1 MGNRIHLA
9 RRLWAGILLLL
20 LAHPL
25 VGAPQEEK
33 EVIRIGVLHSAA
45 GTMAI
50 SESVLRDTILMLIK
64 DQNARGGVLGRKL
77 EPVVYDPRSNSGLY
91 AQQARRMIEQDGVE
105 VIFGCWTSASR
116 KAVLPIVEELE
127 GLLFYPV
134 QYEGEESS
142 ASIIYTGATPN
153 QQAIPAVDF
162 LREQGIERWIL
173 AGTDYIYPRT
183 ANRILVKY
191 LSSVGVAEDDI
202 LLHYT
207 PFGFAD
213 WGQPIERF
221 SRFAA
226 AGKKTAVIST
236 INGDSNLEFYR
247 KLAARSITADQ
258 MPVMAFSVGE
268 QELALLDPAYLVG
281 HYATWGY
288 FMSVDSPANNEF
300 IARWRR
306 YTGDRK
312 AVTNDPMEAHL
323 LGFRL
328 WVRAVELAG
337 TVEPKLVRQALI
349 GLEEENLGG
358 VKVRVR
364 DNNHID
370 KQALI
375 GRITAD
381 GMFIRVKAS
390 PAIVAKPWLDFDRS
404 PVTIQ

>member
-1 MGNRIHLA
+1 MKIRLTKVAWLVPFVLLSVGPLDGLA
-9 RRLWAGILLLL
+9 AEPQDTIRVGIL
-20 LAHPL
+20 
-25 VGAPQEEK
+25 
-33 EVIRIGVLHSAA
+33 HSTT

-50 SESVLRDTILMLIK
+50 SEGVLRDTVLMLIEE
-64 DQNARGGVLGRKL
+64 QNARGGLLGRQL
-77 EPVVYDPRSNSGLY
+77 EPVIYDPRSNWGLY
-91 AQQARRMIEQDGVE
+91 AQQARRMIEQDGVAA
-105 VIFGCWTSASR
+105 IFGCWTSASR
-116 KAVLPIVEELE
+116 KAVLPIVEELDS
-127 GLLFYPV
+127 LLFYPV

-142 ASIIYTGATPN
+142 TSIIYTGATPN
-153 QQAIPAVDF
+153 QQAIPAVDY
-162 LREQGIERWIL
+162 LRQQGVERWIL
-173 AGTDYIYPRT
+173 AGTDYVYPRT
-183 ANRILVKY
+183 TNRILVGY
-191 LSSVGVAEDDI
+191 LTSLGVAEDDI

-213 WGQPIERF
+213 WTQPIERF
-221 SRFAA
+221 SRFAS

-236 INGDSNLEFYR
+236 INGDSNLEFYA
-247 KLAARSITADQ
+247 KLAARGITADQ

-268 QELALLDPAYLVG
+268 QELASLDPVYLAG

-288 FMSVDSPANNEF
+288 FMSIDSPANKDF
-300 IARWRR
+300 TSRWRR
-306 YTGDRK
+306 HTGNRK

-323 LGFRL
+323 LGFKL

-337 TVEPKLVRQALI
+337 TVEPKLVRQKLV

-381 GMFIRVKAS
+381 GTFIQVKAS
-390 PAIVAKPWLDFDRS
+390 SAIVAKPWLEFDRS
-404 PVTIQ
+404 PATTQ

>member
-1 MGNRIHLA
+1 MWNRSLLA

-20 LAHPL
+20 LVHPL
-25 VGAPQEEK
+25 VGLAQEDQD
-33 EVIRIGVLHSAA
+33 VIRIGVLHSAA

-50 SESVLRDTILMLIK
+50 SETALRDTMLMLIE

-77 EPVVYDPRSNSGLY
+77 EPVIFDPRSNSGLY
-91 AQQARRMIEQDGVE
+91 AQQARRMIEQDDVAA
-105 VIFGCWTSASR
+105 IFGCWTSASR
-116 KAVLPIVEELE
+116 KAVLPIVEELD

-142 ASIIYTGATPN
+142 SSIIYTGATPN

-162 LREQGIERWIL
+162 LREQEIERWIL
-173 AGTDYIYPRT
+173 AGTDYVYPRT
-183 ANRILVKY
+183 ANRILVEY
-191 LSSVGVAEDDI
+191 LTSLGVAEDDI

-213 WGQPIERF
+213 WAQPIERF

-226 AGKKTAVIST
+226 AGKKTAIIST
-236 INGDSNLEFYR
+236 INGDSSLQFYG
-247 KLAARSITADQ
+247 KLAASGITADQ
-258 MPVMAFSVGE
+258 LPVMAFSVGE
-268 QELALLDPAYLVG
+268 QELALLDSEYLAG

-288 FMSVDSPANNEF
+288 FMSVDSPVNNEF

-306 YTGDRK
+306 YTGNPK

-323 LGFRL
+323 LGFKL
-328 WVRAVELAG
+328 WVQAVELAG

-349 GLEEENLGG
+349 GLEEKNLGG
-358 VKVRVR
+358 VKVQIR

-375 GRITAD
+375 GKITAD
-381 GMFIRVKAS
+381 GMFIQVKAS

-404 PVTIQ
+404 PATIQ